1 MTKII
6 SRNTTIP
13 VKKSELFSTAIDNQA
28 NVEIHIL
35 QGERE
40 LVAGNKSLG
49 NFRLDGIPEAK
60 RGVPKIDVTF
70 DINVD
75 GLLAVKAKEKETGVE
90 QSVTIQGT
98 SNLNKDE
105 IDTMLADAEKFA
117 SEDQQQRELID
128 LKNVADQSCK
138 EAENLLEQLKLTT
151 PEEQKQKISTLIE
164 KIKSLM
170 NEDDKTNLE
179 KAVEEL
185 KFETK
190 ELLNIEIPDP
200 TDFLKDIKITTPNS
214 TSEMEDL

>member
-1 MTKII
+1 M
-6 SRNTTIP
+6 
-13 VKKSELFSTAIDNQA
+13 
-28 NVEIHIL
+28 
-35 QGERE
+35 
-40 LVAGNKSLG
+40 
-49 NFRLDGIPEAK
+49 
-60 RGVPKIDVTF
+60 
-70 DINVD
+70 
-75 GLLAVKAKEKETGVE
+75 E

-117 SEDQQQRELID
+117 SEDQQKRELID

-170 NEDDKTNLE
+170 NEDDMNNLQ

-185 KFETK
+185 KIETK